1 MRAGAGV
8 GSGGSSDKPQA
19 LGPGAGGPARAIG
32 EPSALSFVTL
42 TTKAAFATDYPASAG
57 GKTAVYMLRW
67 VNTRGEKG
75 PWSEV
80 AAASV
85 AAA

>member
-1 MRAGAGV
+1 LSGAATPPADPVANGLIPTERPNSKSDPSEVRATNSELA
-8 GSGGSSDKPQA
+8 
-19 LGPGAGGPARAIG
+19 
-32 EPSALSFVTL
+32 
-42 TTKAAFATDYPASAG
+42 AG

-80 AAASV
+80 AAATVAVAV
-85 AAA
+85 AA